1 MNDKGL
7 LLKIHPKMAKGKEKS
22 GQGIQGF
29 LSRPCRV
36 GCCPVMKKEF
46 GPDVDGDAGSGR
58 RQRWAGRGH
67 MTLIIL
73 EINTWM
79 DSPLSM
85 GGKESVDTSPI
96 PAGSQAQ
103 IRKKLPNSKKAE
115 STSWH

>member
-1 MNDKGL
+1 M
-7 LLKIHPKMAKGKEKS
+7 E
-22 GQGIQGF
+22 
-29 LSRPCRV
+29 
-36 GCCPVMKKEF
+36 KEF
-46 GPDVDGDAGSGR
+46 GSDVEGDAGSAG

-73 EINTWM
+73 EISTRL

-85 GGKESVDTSPI
+85 GGEESVDTSPI

-103 IRKKLPNSKKAE
+103 IRKKLPNSKRAE